1 MASYEFLAA
10 SYDELMRDADYAR
23 RADFVEKL
31 FLRASKRDV
40 RTVLDLACGTGT
52 MTCLL
57 TERGY
62 ELISVDGS
70 EDMLMEAREKAQGI
84 RGVEPLFLHQSM
96 PRLDLNDTVDAAIC
110 CLDSINYLTN
120 PKDVRRTL
128 ERLRLFVSPGG
139 ALVFDVHALPKLQAM
154 DAQVYLDEG
163 EDVYCVWRT
172 EFRRDILDYC
182 VDLFTLCPDG
192 AWERKTG
199 LVSLL
204 VEETLML
211 VKDRNPD
218 RRTHAEISVDW
229 SNGVVIVVRDD
240 GILFDIT
247 DADST
252 ASSLRAYLVANL
264 MVEIP
269 ARRNM
274 TTTGFNRNMFRL

>member
-1 MASYEFLAA
+1 
-10 SYDELMRDADYAR
+10 MRDADYAR

-31 FLRASKRDV
+31 FLRTTKREV

-110 CLDSINYLTN
+110 CLDSLNYLTN
-120 PKDVRRTL
+120 PKDVRRTF

-154 DAQVYLDEG
+154 DGQVYLDEG

-172 EFRRDILDYC
+172 EFRRDMLDYC
-182 VDLFTLCPDG
+182 VDLLTLRPDG
-192 AWERKTG
+192 AWERETEFHRQRYY
-199 LVSLL
+199 S
-204 VEETLML
+204 VEDLTLWL
-211 VKDRNPD
+211 REAGF
-218 RRTHAEISVDW
+218 T
-229 SNGVVIVVRDD
+229 
-240 GILFDIT
+240 DI
-247 DADST
+247 
-252 ASSLRAYLVANL
+252 RAYGDCKL
-264 MVEIP
+264 
-269 ARRNM
+269 RRP
-274 TTTGFNRNMFRL
+274 GEQDGRIYFSAIRK

>member
-31 FLRASKRDV
+31 FLRTTKREV

-110 CLDSINYLTN
+110 CLDSLNYLTN
-120 PKDVRRTL
+120 PKDVRRTF

-154 DAQVYLDEG
+154 DGQVYLDEG

-172 EFRRDILDYC
+172 EFRWDMLDYC
-182 VDLFTLCPDG
+182 VDLFTLRPDG
-192 AWERKTG
+192 AWERETEFHRQRYY
-199 LVSLL
+199 S
-204 VEETLML
+204 VEDLTLWL
-211 VKDRNPD
+211 REAGF
-218 RRTHAEISVDW
+218 T
-229 SNGVVIVVRDD
+229 
-240 GILFDIT
+240 DI
-247 DADST
+247 
-252 ASSLRAYLVANL
+252 RAYGDCKL
-264 MVEIP
+264 
-269 ARRNM
+269 RRP
-274 TTTGFNRNMFRL
+274 GEQDGRIYFSAIRK

>member
-40 RTVLDLACGTGT
+40 HTVLDLACGTGT

-70 EDMLMEAREKAQGI
+70 EDMLMEAREKAQNIKGI
-84 RGVEPLFLHQSM
+84 EPLFLHQSM

-110 CLDSINYLTN
+110 CLDSLNYLTN
-120 PKDVRRTL
+120 PKDVRRTF
-128 ERLRLFVSPGG
+128 ERLRLFVSPSG

-163 EDVYCVWRT
+163 EGVYCVWRT

-182 VDLFTLCPDG
+182 VDLFSRCPDG
-192 AWERKTG
+192 AWERETEYHRQRYYSVED
-199 LVSLL
+199 LTRWLL
-204 VEETLML
+204 EAGFVDIRIFGDCRL
-211 VKDRNPD
+211 
-218 RRTHAEISVDW
+218 RRPNE
-229 SNGVVIVVRDD
+229 RD
-240 GILFDIT
+240 GRIYF
-247 DADST
+247 A
-252 ASSLRAYLVANL
+252 
-264 MVEIP
+264 
-269 ARRNM
+269 ARRK
-274 TTTGFNRNMFRL
+274 

>member
-31 FLRASKRDV
+31 FLRTAKREV

-110 CLDSINYLTN
+110 CLDSLNYLTN
-120 PKDVRRTL
+120 PKDVRRTF

-154 DAQVYLDEG
+154 DGQVYLDEG

-172 EFRRDILDYC
+172 EFRRDMLDYC
-182 VDLFTLCPDG
+182 VDLFTLRPDG
-192 AWERKTG
+192 AWERETEFHRQRYY
-199 LVSLL
+199 S
-204 VEETLML
+204 VEDLTLWL
-211 VKDRNPD
+211 REAGF
-218 RRTHAEISVDW
+218 T
-229 SNGVVIVVRDD
+229 
-240 GILFDIT
+240 DI
-247 DADST
+247 
-252 ASSLRAYLVANL
+252 RAYGDCKL
-264 MVEIP
+264 
-269 ARRNM
+269 RRP
-274 TTTGFNRNMFRL
+274 GEQDGRIYFSAIRK

>member
-31 FLRASKRDV
+31 FRRAAKRDV

-110 CLDSINYLTN
+110 CLDSLNYLTN
-120 PKDVRRTL
+120 PKDVRRTF

-154 DAQVYLDEG
+154 DGQVYLDEG

-172 EFRRDILDYC
+172 EFRRDMLDYC
-182 VDLFTLCPDG
+182 VDLFTLRPDG
-192 AWERKTG
+192 AWERETEFHRQRYY
-199 LVSLL
+199 SA
-204 VEETLML
+204 EELTQWLAEAGFGSIRIHGDCRL
-211 VKDRNPD
+211 
-218 RRTHAEISVDW
+218 RRPNET
-229 SNGVVIVVRDD
+229 D
-240 GILFDIT
+240 GRIYI
-247 DADST
+247 A
-252 ASSLRAYLVANL
+252 AIRK
-264 MVEIP
+264 
-269 ARRNM
+269 
-274 TTTGFNRNMFRL
+274 